1 MHTQLLERIRWGRA
15 LTLILVLVLVVT
27 GLSPAG
33 NTRQAVAMGMGTDGM
48 VCTTSP
54 TATFTLTT
62 KTGYIGL
69 PDDNIVYMWGF
80 SEGDSPFQHPGPV
93 LCVDEGDSVTIIL
106 HNALPEDV
114 SIIFPGQDEV
124 LADGAP
130 AQPQF
135 DGGGQLTSL
144 TDVAPAGGGSI
155 TYSFVASHPG
165 TFIYQSGTNP
175 AKQVRMGLFGA
186 LVVRPSLGPDYA
198 NNRPD
203 SQFNMDTEFLV
214 LFSEIDPYLN
224 QAVESG
230 RAFNMNNYRP
240 RYWLIN
246 GRGFPDTIAPNSASW
261 LPSQPYGALA
271 RIHPLDTNEFL
282 ADGFTRNP
290 AYNPLPAL
298 ERFLNAGTEVVP
310 MHPHAKN
317 ALLVNQDGRPVEGP
331 GGQDMAWENFSVP
344 VAPGQTYDGLFKW
357 KDEEKYDPND
367 NPVPVTVPGTQDL
380 VYGMMYSG
388 SPYLGLQ
395 GPFPVGTTSMNECGE
410 YYIIA
415 HNHALY
421 QITSWGV
428 PMTGPITFLRI
439 DPPMPNSCP

>member
-1 MHTQLLERIRWGRA
+1 M
-15 LTLILVLVLVVT
+15 LILVLVLALT
-27 GLSPAG
+27 ALSPAAG
-33 NTRQAVAMGMGTDGM
+33 AEPAAQMGMGGDGM

-54 TATFTLTT
+54 TNTFTLTT

-69 PDDNIVYMWGF
+69 PDDNVVFMWGF
-80 SEGDSPFQHPGPV
+80 SEGANAFQHPGPV
-93 LCVDEGDSVTIIL
+93 LCVTEGATVTVIL
-106 HNALPEDV
+106 HNALAEDV
-114 SIIFPGQDEV
+114 SIIFPGQAEV
-124 LADGAP
+124 LADGVP

-144 TDVAPAGGGSI
+144 TNVAPAGGGSV

-165 TFIYQSGTNP
+165 TFIYESGTNP

-198 NNRPD
+198 NNRLD
-203 SQFNMDTEFLV
+203 SRFNMDTEFLV

-224 QAVESG
+224 RAVERG

-246 GRGFPDTIAPNSASW
+246 GRGFPDTIAPNFASW

-271 RIHPLDTNEFL
+271 RVHPLDTNEFL
-282 ADGFTRNP
+282 PDGVTPNP

-298 ERFLNAGTEVVP
+298 ERFANAGTEVVP

-331 GGQDMAWENFSVP
+331 SGEDLAWENFSVP
-344 VAPGQTYDGLFKW
+344 VSPGQTYDGLFKW
-357 KDEEKYDPND
+357 TDQEQYDPVE
-367 NPVPVTVPGTQDL
+367 NPVPVTVPSPRDL
-380 VYGMMYSG
+380 VYGMLYSG
-388 SPYLGLQ
+388 DPYLGLQ
-395 GPFPVGTTSMNECGE
+395 GPFPVGATGMNECGE

-428 PMTGPITFLRI
+428 PMTGQITFLRI
-439 DPPMPNSCP
+439 DPPMPNTCP